1 MIYIDFM
8 IDDIYT
14 RYNRRYMHALINQT
28 TDLDKV
34 GPWPCRSAL
43 TEKHDIRLGLYII
56 DDI

>member
-34 GPWPCRSAL
+34 GLCRSTL
-43 TEKHDIRLGLYII
+43 TEKHDIRLYII